1 MCVQEVGVHLRQHT
15 WTSLNSLACRRS
27 AAFTGSMWRSAATEM
42 DIPSTS
48 VTGSCALACSTH
60 ARLQCLPYII
70 SRHMLW
76 PMCTMTDRQLPYK
89 C

>member
-1 MCVQEVGVHLRQHT
+1 MSMQEVILHWERHT

-48 VTGSCALACSTH
+48 VTGSCALACSMH
-60 ARLQCLPYII
+60 ACMPPAPASQPIKASALATVHR
-70 SRHMLW
+70 
-76 PMCTMTDRQLPYK
+76 DRQAAAP
-89 C
+89 